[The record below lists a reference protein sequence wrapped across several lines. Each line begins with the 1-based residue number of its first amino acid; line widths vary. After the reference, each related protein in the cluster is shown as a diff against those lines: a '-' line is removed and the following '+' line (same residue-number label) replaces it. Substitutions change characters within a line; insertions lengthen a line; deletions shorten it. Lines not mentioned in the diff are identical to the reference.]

1 MGHAFCAAPPQRT
14 YYRALTRQQDGV
26 WKPCVTR
33 PKPYCRLFLFVCF
46 PTLFPPGI
54 GSEEVQPFSMSLEA
68 EMMLEQ
74 LKEQHHQEMEVL
86 QNQLESK
93 VSHI

>member
-1 MGHAFCAAPPQRT
+1 
-14 YYRALTRQQDGV
+14 
-26 WKPCVTR
+26 
-33 PKPYCRLFLFVCF
+33 
-46 PTLFPPGI
+46 
-54 GSEEVQPFSMSLEA
+54 MSLEA

-93 VSHI
+93 VSLI

>member
-1 MGHAFCAAPPQRT
+1 M
-14 YYRALTRQQDGV
+14 
-26 WKPCVTR
+26 CVFFFT
-33 PKPYCRLFLFVCF
+33 LFVYF
-46 PTLFPPGI
+46 LAGI

-74 LKEQHHQEMEVL
+74 LKERHLRETEVL

-93 VSHI
+93 VSLADENLKMYKLKKNAEK

>member
-1 MGHAFCAAPPQRT
+1 M
-14 YYRALTRQQDGV
+14 

-33 PKPYCRLFLFVCF
+33 LQSYCRLFPFVCF
-46 PTLFPPGI
+46 LTFFPPGI

-68 EMMLEQ
+68 EMMLER

-93 VSHI
+93 VSLI

>member
-1 MGHAFCAAPPQRT
+1 M
-14 YYRALTRQQDGV
+14 
-26 WKPCVTR
+26 CVFFFT
-33 PKPYCRLFLFVCF
+33 LFVYF
-46 PTLFPPGI
+46 LAGI

-74 LKEQHHQEMEVL
+74 LKERHLRETEVL

-93 VSHI
+93 VSLADENLKMYKLKKKKKKKLRNSILWEKQILYVSRKHL

>member
-1 MGHAFCAAPPQRT
+1 MCI
-14 YYRALTRQQDGV
+14 
-26 WKPCVTR
+26 K
-33 PKPYCRLFLFVCF
+33 YCFVVF
-46 PTLFPPGI
+46 FAGI

-74 LKEQHHQEMEVL
+74 LKERHLSETEVL

-93 VSHI
+93 VSLVDKK

>member
-1 MGHAFCAAPPQRT
+1 M
-14 YYRALTRQQDGV
+14 L
-26 WKPCVTR
+26 CVFFFT
-33 PKPYCRLFLFVCF
+33 LFVYF
-46 PTLFPPGI
+46 LAGI

-74 LKEQHHQEMEVL
+74 LKERHLRETEVL

-93 VSHI
+93 VSLADENLKMYKLKKKMLRNSFLWEKQILYVSRKHL

>member
-1 MGHAFCAAPPQRT
+1 MLCVFCFHF
-14 YYRALTRQQDGV
+14 V
-26 WKPCVTR
+26 F
-33 PKPYCRLFLFVCF
+33 FLAG
-46 PTLFPPGI
+46 L

-74 LKEQHHQEMEVL
+74 LKERHLRETEVL

-93 VSHI
+93 VSLADENLKMYTPYDKAEK

>member
-1 MGHAFCAAPPQRT
+1 METLRHPSPISLLSFSVC
-14 YYRALTRQQDGV
+14 LFV
-26 WKPCVTR
+26 F
-33 PKPYCRLFLFVCF
+33 RLF
-46 PTLFPPGI
+46 FPPGI

-93 VSHI
+93 VSLI

>member
-1 MGHAFCAAPPQRT
+1 M
-14 YYRALTRQQDGV
+14 
-26 WKPCVTR
+26 CVFFFT
-33 PKPYCRLFLFVCF
+33 LFVYF
-46 PTLFPPGI
+46 LAGI

-74 LKEQHHQEMEVL
+74 LKERHLRETEVL

-93 VSHI
+93 VSLADENLKMYK